1 MDGDR
6 TFQGL
11 FNIPRF
17 LKTGRWA
24 ADNRERLVRF
34 VDNWGYAYTRLVH
47 GGGLGFLDLDIE

>member
-17 LKTGRWA
+17 LKTGRLNWWA
-24 ADNRERLVRF
+24 ADNS
-34 VDNWGYAYTRLVH
+34 
-47 GGGLGFLDLDIE
+47 GL